1 MDPTTSK
8 APGYLVWLARALT
21 YLVYAFVLFSLVIL
35 LLGFFLLL
43 FGANPDAPFAE
54 WAYRSLDRVMAP
66 FRGLFE
72 PVRLDGRSVLDVS
85 ILFAM
90 IVYALVGLFSTASS
104 SGSPPASTRSTAGRS
119 CRDRP
124 RWPDQDSSRSPSGTS
139 RPWTSRWL
147 GDLIMLS
154 VLCVMPSSR

>member
-1 MDPTTSK
+1 MNET
-8 APGYLVWLARALT
+8 APIAVARLARALT
-21 YLVYAFVLFSLVIL
+21 YLAYAFVIVALVLL

-54 WAYRSLDRVMAP
+54 WVYRGLRRVMEP

-90 IVYALVGLFSTASS
+90 VVYGIVAMALHA
-104 SGSPPASTRSTAGRS
+104 AI
-119 CRDRP
+119 
-124 RWPDQDSSRSPSGTS
+124 
-139 RPWTSRWL
+139 RWL
-147 GDLIMLS
+147 SARIVEMRVQDAAARRRPGEA
-154 VLCVMPSSR
+154 V